1 MKDFLRNYLTN
12 IKVALCFRICDLW
25 EPMTS
30 NQHKSNR
37 DVIRN
42 SPALST
48 NSKKSIASEAAIG
61 PSQFDPH
68 RYQEPQDTSSS
79 FSWSFSASS
88 IDSHSSLPAG
98 GSPLVPRSMKNG
110 QESGFSSQEHFS
122 LQSTKKTPDFDG
134 CSPHQGS
141 LHNLLA
147 PESGA
152 VVPATHE
159 VLTKVQA
166 YLGQCYSSL
175 THIRDKTHGSAVF
188 GFPPDDIEFVTPMQT
203 NQVKL
208 TDQHVDSSLY
218 TVSTKKT
225 SISHSSSDEENK
237 EKAAAGGE
245 GTANKPTEPL
255 NTRRLRPIR
264 QKTKNG
270 VVSERFVELHPQ
282 VYTELQKS
290 GKVMNKWETVFK
302 NRKSMGISNA

>member
-1 MKDFLRNYLTN
+1 
-12 IKVALCFRICDLW
+12 
-25 EPMTS
+25 MTS

-48 NSKKSIASEAAIG
+48 NLKKSIASEAAIG

-98 GSPLVPRSMKNG
+98 ASPLVPRSMKNG
-110 QESGFSSQEHFS
+110 QESQEHFS
-122 LQSTKKTPDFDG
+122 LQSTKKTLDFDG

-147 PESGA
+147 LESGA

-159 VLTKVQA
+159 VLSKVQA

-175 THIRDKTHGSAVF
+175 THISDKTHGSAVF

-208 TDQHVDSSLY
+208 TDQHVDSSLH
-218 TVSTKKT
+218 TVSTKNT
-225 SISHSSSDEENK
+225 SISHTSSNEENR

-245 GTANKPTEPL
+245 DTANKPTEPL

-282 VYTELQKS
+282 LYIEFQNS
-290 GKVMNKWETVFK
+290 GKVINKWETVFK
-302 NRKSMGISNA
+302 NRKSIGILNA